1 MENYF
6 EWNEY
11 ENGDI
16 ECNRSYFYNCIK
28 NI

>member
-11 ENGDI
+11 KNNDI
-16 ECNRSYFYNCIK
+16 EYNKSYFYNCIK
-28 NI
+28 NK

>member
-11 ENGDI
+11 ENGNI
-16 ECNRSYFYNCIK
+16 KCNKSYFYNYVK
-28 NI
+28 NK